1 MNSSTICL
9 CVLSLLSLAPWTV
22 RAAPTTLPGII
33 DEYRFDDSSGTVAVD
48 SVGGKNASLIN
59 FGVGNSQ
66 WITGMFG
73 GGLNFTNP
81 SAYTIT
87 NAPISSNQFSVSF
100 WSLLNAKA
108 NSNSSNMLT
117 PQGDNWIGYD
127 QGHGIGIKSVFDP
140 VQPLQGIWEN
150 YVVTVNQTT
159 GAASVYRDG
168 VLRASGT
175 VSLPALNTQWV
186 FGHNQDPGNAN
197 GSFNG
202 ALDEVQ
208 IYNRVLSASDAAT
221 LASRPPQP
229 GIAAHLVVPG
239 HSFGFQP
246 VGQYSTASATFFV
259 DPATTDWLAWNRF
272 PDLRAV
278 SNTSPGQLFLGTY
291 TPEVDDYFNLTV
303 TNPLGQK
310 LTVAMDQNGTLGQ
323 PMGQQSVIFG
333 TAAAAPDVLRGDNF
347 GTPSFFNEAGAFN
360 SIFTTPGNYRFDFS
374 FQNIGGEANY
384 PDVYLLAHTVPEP
397 GTILSGAIG
406 ALLVGFAAIRTRRKK

>member
-229 GIAAHLVVPG
+229 GIAAHLVVPA